1 MWQQKRVVSILSV
14 SMALIVACGL
24 LANSAAAQA
33 RKGAISG
40 RVVDNSGAVLR
51 GAEVS
56 LKAKE
61 ITVVTDEQGEF
72 LIKDLDPGSYS
83 ISISYVGFAPFTKN
97 VEVTSGQVAGVEAKL
112 EVQSQNL
119 EVLVTAERPSAEA
132 EAVNIERS
140 ADNILQVLPAD
151 VIRSL
156 PNANM
161 ADALGRLPSVT
172 IERDEGEGK
181 YVQVRGTE
189 PRLTNTTIDGVNVP
203 SPESGVRQIKF
214 DAIPADIVE
223 AVEINK
229 TLQANMDGDGI
240 GGSVNLVTKTAEERP
255 TVNVSGMGGYT
266 PIQSGRGLVETTA
279 TLGQRFG
286 AGKRFGLLIGGSYD
300 WNGRGIDD
308 TEPVPDIANFGA
320 PSAARIFE
328 AADIREYQYYRSRWG
343 IAGSSDYKLGDGS
356 DIYARLLYSDFHNYG
371 DRWLYTLHDNTP
383 IMNPGQFPNGITLL
397 GSNGC
402 SIDSTTNLESCTGV
416 PSSNIQQRRPDY
428 AIGSLLLGGKHVFT
442 TSWFAWDA
450 SVSRSSQ
457 VGQVGNNNADFGA
470 TALTTSDC
478 QSLPSTTN
486 IYVPHWS
493 PACFTEA
500 YNPNNFTLSDV
511 NINKGMTAQLNLQ
524 ITGAVA
530 KRYHL
535 GSHLSTIEIGGKF
548 RNAHKF
554 DDEFVDTWTPNASN
568 ISMAQFPN
576 TFTNNNYYFGNYKL
590 GPNPSF
596 PDIFKFVQANPGQFT
611 LSSTA
616 GGNSTNFDLI
626 EKVSAGYVMDTLD
639 ISSRWR
645 LVAGVRFEGTN
656 LNTSTFQSNTV
667 CTGTVTSS
675 GCSVPTTTFSGFVPS
690 TGSYL
695 NILPS
700 ASLRYAITSNTN
712 LRLAYGRGLSRPDP
726 QDIAQAGSIDPT
738 VNPIGVTLG
747 NPNLKAETADNV
759 DVLIEHYLNPFGMIT
774 AGYFYKNLVDPIVS
788 QTFLVSTGT
797 FGGSN
802 GNATC
807 TSATPCRVSQAIN
820 AGSAWINGFEA
831 AYLQH
836 FSSLPGILGGLGLSA
851 NYGYTASRASGLPG
865 RSDHPRLLR
874 NSPNSWNISPT
885 FDRSR
890 FSVRVGLSYNQANIA
905 SYGYHDGTPTLDGTP
920 STPTPGGINGP
931 FSDNYFY
938 SHLEFDAQG
947 SIRMTHGLSF
957 VMYGLNINNEVFG
970 FYNGSPKYMLQ
981 REYYWPT
988 VAAGFRWSPTHEK

>member
-1 MWQQKRVVSILSV
+1 MRTFVRF
-14 SMALIVACGL
+14 L
-24 LANSAAAQA
+24 LAFVGLCLFASFGYAQ
-33 RKGAISG
+33 RGAISG
-40 RVVDNSGAVLR
+40 
-51 GAEVS
+51 
-56 LKAKE
+56 K
-61 ITVVTDEQGEF
+61 VTDSGGGILQGAKVTVEPGGIEVVSDAQGQF
-72 LIKDLDPGSYS
+72 LVTGLAPGNYTVK
-83 ISISYVGFAPFTKN
+83 ITYVGLAEFIQKVDVIAGQAAPIKADLS
-97 VEVTSGQVAGVEAKL
+97 VE
-112 EVQSQNL
+112 SQNL

-132 EAVNIERS
+132 EEVNRERT
-140 ADNILQVLPAD
+140 ADNIVQVLTSD
-151 VIRSL
+151 VINSL

-203 SPESGVRQIKF
+203 SPESQVRQIKF

-223 AVEINK
+223 SVEINK

-240 GGSVNLVTKTAEERP
+240 GGSVNLVTKTAGTRP
-255 TVNVSGMGGYT
+255 TVNVSSMGGYT
-266 PIQSGRGLVETTA
+266 PIQSGRGLVENSG
-279 TLGQRFG
+279 TL
-286 AGKRFGLLIGGSYD
+286 GKRFGASQRFGLLVGGSYD

-308 TEPVPDIANFGA
+308 TEPVPDIANFGT

-356 DIYARLLYSDFHNYG
+356 NVYARLLYSDFHNYG
-371 DRWLYTLHDNTP
+371 DRWLYTLHDNT
-383 IMNPGQFPNGITLL
+383 QGIALL
-397 GSNGC
+397 GANGC
-402 SIDSTTNLESCTGV
+402 QVDPATGLTTAPCTGT
-416 PSSNIQQRRPDY
+416 PTSNIQQRRPDY
-428 AIGSLLLGGKHVFT
+428 AIGSFLVGGKHVLAT
-442 TSWFAWDA
+442 TWFAWDV

-457 VGQVGNNNADFGA
+457 VGQVGNNNADFAA
-470 TALTTSDC
+470 TNLTTSNC
-478 QSLPSTTN
+478 QSLPSTNN
-486 IYVPHWS
+486 IYVPQWS

-500 YNPNNFTLSDV
+500 YNPANFTLSDITV
-511 NINKGMTAQLNLQ
+511 NKGMTAQLNLQ
-524 ITGAVA
+524 FTGAFA

-535 GSHLSTIEIGGKF
+535 GSRLSTIEIGGKF

-554 DDEFVDTWTPNASN
+554 DDEFVDTWIPNGS
-568 ISMAQFPN
+568 ISMQTFPN
-576 TFTNNNYYFGNYKL
+576 TFNNSNYYFGNYKL

-596 PDIFKFVQANPGQFT
+596 PTIFRFEQANPGQFT
-611 LSSTA
+611 FSNTA
-616 GGNSTNFDLI
+616 GGNSANFDLI
-626 EKVSAGYVMDTLD
+626 EKVSAGYIMDTLD

-656 LNTSTFQSNTV
+656 LFTSTFQSNA
-667 CTGTVTSS
+667 
-675 GCSVPTTTFSGFVPS
+675 TTTLTGFIPS
-690 TGSYL
+690 NGSYL

-700 ASLRYAITSNTN
+700 ASLRYALTSNTN
-712 LRLAYGRGLSRPDP
+712 LRLAYSRGLARPNP
-726 QDIAQAGSIDPT
+726 QDIAQAGNVDPT
-738 VNPIGVTLG
+738 TNPIGVTVG
-747 NPNLKAETADNV
+747 NPNLKAEVADNV
-759 DVLIEHYLNPFGMIT
+759 DILMEHYLNSFGMIT

-788 QTFLVSTGT
+788 QQFLVTTGT
-797 FGGSN
+797 FGGST
-802 GNATC
+802 GNVTC
-807 TSATPCRVSQAIN
+807 TPTVPCRVSQSIN

-836 FSSLPGILGGLGLSA
+836 FSSLPGLLGGLGLSA

-885 FDRSR
+885 FDRGR
-890 FSVRVGLSYNQANIA
+890 FAVRVGLSYNQANIA
-905 SYGYHDGTPTLDGTP
+905 SYGYQDGTPIGGNPT
-920 STPTPGGINGP
+920 TPTPGGINGP

-970 FYNGSPKYMLQ
+970 FYNGSPQYMVQ

-988 VAAGFRWSPTHEK
+988 IAAGLRWSPTHEK